1 MSFERKLSRRY
12 IFAQKRHS
20 ILTILSI
27 IAAVT
32 MITVVFILCSTYQ
45 ATMLD
50 ICLRDDPY
58 HAEIY
63 GLTHTQARQVA
74 SYKDIAEVK
83 YEKSYD
89 DEEGI
94 TRIKFQPD
102 IEDADKS
109 IENALAAA
117 NIKSTNS
124 CDGYSLNEELLYYQL
139 IGLDAKADF
148 VQTVACV
155 YVFVLF
161 LIFCSRLVIDT
172 AFEISSKEKE
182 RQFGVLQS
190 IGASKKQ
197 IIKILMHES
206 SFLSVIGIPVGI
218 GFGILMSYILCI
230 ILSNID
236 GFTSNL
242 AEYDLSDISIKF
254 SVSPVFLLITAVTAL
269 GWVWLSAYG
278 TGMRIVKMSPIEA
291 IKGKSGKIKKIKKH
305 SVFSLIFGWT
315 GKLASRNVR
324 RNKKRFAITILSITL
339 SMTLFAAFSY
349 VVDCIS
355 HDVKEIIQESDYDF
369 EITITDNSKDK
380 TGIDYKEWYQ
390 KLNESKL
397 FKDTNVD
404 LYFFGK
410 ISADLLTKEQLKYR
424 EDNNINSDKQ
434 INIIRFL
441 NEQQYNSAFSE
452 NPEISYSEL
461 AKQNGYIIMNYA
473 YQIDY
478 DSATFNDGSYDFQ
491 KLHKLY
497 NIKDGDTI
505 NLELK
510 VGKDNS
516 NNSDGNNKNTEN
528 KKIKILLCT
537 DTDNVFYKSY
547 ASAAVIIGTEE
558 QYEKL
563 TNGTKVINDNLSIM
577 MNLKNKEDYSK
588 AINFFEN
595 NNINYNN
602 YYGTNLRNQ
611 GTLLAVKIFGYFI
624 IGLIAVIAIINMV
637 NIISTGILNRKSE
650 IASMKSLGMSKGQ
663 LIKITI
669 IESAQYAIVSC
680 IFSIILVELLIL
692 LSNDFMLSF
701 QVKETVISLI
711 NETNPILSV
720 LISTAATFI
729 VGILAS
735 ILPVAQIEKISI
747 TEAMKNID

>member
-27 IAAVT
+27 IVAVT
-32 MITVVFILCSTYQ
+32 LITVIFILCSTYQ

-50 ICLRDDPY
+50 ICLKDDPY

-83 YEKSYD
+83 YEKAYDD
-89 DEEGI
+89 DEEI

-117 NIKSTNS
+117 NIKSADS
-124 CDGYSLNEELLYYQL
+124 FGGYSLNEKLLYYQL

-172 AFEISSKEKE
+172 AFEISSKERE

-218 GFGILMSYILCI
+218 GFGILLSYILCI

-254 SVSPVFLLITAVTAL
+254 SVLPVFLLITAVTAL

-291 IKGKSGKIKKIKKH
+291 IKGKSDKIKKIKKH
-305 SVFSLIFGWT
+305 SVFSLIFGWA

-339 SMTLFAAFSY
+339 SMTLFAVFSY

-355 HDVKEIIQESDYDF
+355 YDVKEIIQESDYDF
-369 EITITDNSKDK
+369 EIAITDNSKDK

-404 LYFFGK
+404 LYFFGE

-747 TEAMKNID
+747 TKAMKNID